1 MNEKF
6 WYQKL
11 SLLTILLFLR
21 CGNKLNIVIT
31 GGAGFIGTH
40 LVEKFL
46 EKSHNVIVVDN
57 LLTGL
62 KANLDNFTK
71 SKKFSFIDL
80 DVQNHIEIEG
90 EVDYVLHLASA
101 ASPKAYTDN
110 PINTLKAGSIGTI
123 NTLGLAK
130 AKHAKY
136 LLTSTS
142 EVYGDPEI
150 SPQPESYWGRVNPN
164 GVRSMYDEAKRFA
177 EAAVSSYN
185 RIYNIDSRIVRL
197 FNTYGPKMK
206 INDGRVVTN
215 FIVQALNGEDITI
228 YGKGNQTRSFCYV
241 SDTVAGIIKA
251 MDSESN
257 EVFNIGNPNEITILQ
272 LAEIIIQLTESKSGV
287 KYQELP
293 DDDPTQRKPDIG
305 KAINILDWKP
315 DIGLEE
321 GLNKTIG
328 WVKANLN

>member
-1 MNEKF
+1 
-6 WYQKL
+6 
-11 SLLTILLFLR
+11 
-21 CGNKLNIVIT
+21 LNIVIT

-71 SKKFSFIDL
+71 SKNFSFIDL
-80 DVQNHIEIEG
+80 DVQNHIQIDG

-257 EVFNIGNPNEITILQ
+257 EVFNIGNPNEITIMQ
-272 LAEIIIQLTESKSGV
+272 LAETIIQLTESKSGV